1 MKTILAFLLLA
12 SLASAAQIGISW
24 TDNSTA
30 EDGFIV
36 ERSLDGGKTFA
47 EVARVQPN
55 TTYFDD
61 DIQSPDAP
69 HPQSYRI
76 TAFQN
81 NGRRSDPSNTATWV
95 PPDPKALA
103 APTNAQTAT
112 KP

>member
-1 MKTILAFLLLA
+1 MKYLFAFLLIA
-12 SLASAAQIGISW
+12 SVASASQISVSW

-55 TTYFDD
+55 TTSFDD

-69 HPQSYRI
+69 QPQSYRI

-81 NGRRSDPSNTATWV
+81 NGRRSDPSNVTTWV
-95 PPDPKALA
+95 PPDPTALA
-103 APTNAQTAT
+103 APSNAQTAT